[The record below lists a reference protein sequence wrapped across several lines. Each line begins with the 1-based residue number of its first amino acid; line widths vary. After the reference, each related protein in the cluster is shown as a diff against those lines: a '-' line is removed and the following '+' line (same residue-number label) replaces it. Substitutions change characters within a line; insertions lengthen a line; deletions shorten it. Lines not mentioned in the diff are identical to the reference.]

1 LERLKK
7 PCYDRRLPSAGSA
20 RHEVMLI
27 DLSRFRGG
35 IEHLERTYDSE
46 AFGKDADAFRVVA
59 PVQVSADLRKD
70 AQKVRL
76 VGRVTTVLELDCSR
90 CLESYTVPIDA
101 KFDVLFLPAGA
112 NTGDGEQEV
121 GEEDLGVSFYKDD
134 TIDLGEVLR
143 EQFYLTLPM
152 KPLCREDCG
161 GLCPVCGKNR
171 NRESC
176 ECQNEWVDPRLEALR
191 KLKEEIQ

>member
-1 LERLKK
+1 
-7 PCYDRRLPSAGSA
+7 
-20 RHEVMLI
+20 MLI

-35 IEHLERTYDSE
+35 LEHLERTYDPE

-76 VGRVTTVLELDCSR
+76 VGRVTTTLELDCSR
-90 CLESYTVPIDA
+90 CLEPYTVPIDA

-112 NTGDGEQEV
+112 NTGDDEQEV

-143 EQFYLTLPM
+143 EQFYLALPM
-152 KPLCREDCG
+152 KPLCREDCQ

-176 ECQNEWVDPRLEALR
+176 DCQNDWVDPRLDALR
-191 KLKEEIQ
+191 QLKKEIQ

>member
-1 LERLKK
+1 
-7 PCYDRRLPSAGSA
+7 
-20 RHEVMLI
+20 MII

-35 IEHLERTYDSE
+35 LEHLERTYDSD
-46 AFGKDADAFRVVA
+46 AFGNDADAFRVIA
-59 PVQVSADLRKD
+59 PVEVTADIRKD

-76 VGRVTTVLELDCSR
+76 VGRVTTGLELDCSR
-90 CLESYTVPIDA
+90 CLEAFAVPIDA
-101 KFDVLFLPAGA
+101 KFDVLFLPAAA

-121 GEEDLGVSFYKDD
+121 ADEDLGVSFYKDD

-143 EQFYLTLPM
+143 EQFYLALPM
-152 KPLCREDCG
+152 KPLCREDCR

-176 ECQNEWVDPRLEALR
+176 DCQSEWVDPRLDALR
-191 KLKEEIQ
+191 KLKERIQ